1 MSYAMNRYVF
11 DPEQGHEGPVVYG
24 TAVEP
29 WHSLSPW
36 YHADT
41 PMPMRRGPKLPRRG
55 ELGQFDARTAVP
67 LAGIAVGL
75 FALAMIGARGA
86 ERHQR
91 SLYANRRTRRNRRR
105 RR

>member
-1 MSYAMNRYVF
+1 MSYTPLRVR
-11 DPEQGHEGPVVYG
+11 YG

-29 WHSLSPW
+29 WHTLGPW
-36 YHADT
+36 Y
-41 PMPMRRGPKLPRRG
+41 RGF
-55 ELGQFDARTAVP
+55 GQFDARTAMP

-75 FALAMIGARGA
+75 FALALLGARGA

-91 SLYANRRTRRNRRR
+91 SLYANRRPRRNRRR